1 MDLNTA
7 QLWILSDA
15 FDQKEA
21 DDAPRNQK
29 KYDDHQ
35 KDDDEEEIGDADKR
49 WCKMDQKKKKER

>member
-21 DDAPRNQK
+21 DNQK